1 MDRFQ
6 GGRGPDRETDPV
18 RGAAD
23 QPTELDWRIV
33 TRQLGRRPRPF
44 TRVCRRCRYDYPQ
57 VILTEPLHRH
67 GERWEVFPTVFW
79 LTCPLLHRAISRLE
93 AEGHIRLYEERL
105 RADRD
110 FAAHMEQAHRDAAA
124 HRVSLVSED
133 LLMELEQERPREAR
147 ALAETGIAG
156 IRSADGV
163 KCLHAHY
170 ADFVGRGENL
180 IGQEVH
186 RRLIARGVPT
196 AGDDTCWRFCS
207 VAHRPTGAA
216 RASAP
221 PFPQRRPGS

>member
-93 AEGHIRLYEERL
+93 AEGHIRLYRNGF
-105 RADRD
+105 AHDPD
-110 FAAHMEQAHRDAAA
+110 FAARMEQAHRDAAA
-124 HRVSLVSED
+124 HRVSLVPED
-133 LLMELEQERPREAR
+133 LLMELEAR
-147 ALAETGIAG
+147 ASPGSPRAG
-156 IRSADGV
+156 RNRHRRAFAAADGV

-186 RRLIARGVPT
+186 RRLIAWQSPRRATTVLAILQRRPPPHRRG
-196 AGDDTCWRFCS
+196 D
-207 VAHRPTGAA
+207 A
-216 RASAP
+216 RSAP
-221 PFPQRRPGS
+221 PFP